1 MRGDFRSLFVVLARV
16 LHFIASE
23 IENQLPKPS
32 ISATVTFTTNKGEMS
47 MGEITVNEGDA
58 PFSAS
63 VSYVNAKTGDPAS
76 ASDTPVWSSADDS
89 IASVESS
96 ADGLNATVT
105 PVSSGDADGGTA
117 VVISVVA
124 HDAEGDEVRS
134 EGTVT
139 VRPDPNEVL
148 IGEITFQSG
157 AAGGGIPGGGGETS
171 GPTTPPSRISVSAA
185 RMRGSRA
192 SPTPIAAVARAGGSR
207 S

>member
-1 MRGDFRSLFVVLARV
+1 MRGDFRTLFVVLARV

-32 ISATVTFTTNKGEMS
+32 ITGAVTFTTSKGET

-58 PFSAS
+58 PINAT
-63 VSYVNAKTGDPAS
+63 VSYVNAKTGEPAS

-89 IASVESS
+89 IASVEASG
-96 ADGLNATVT
+96 DGLSATVT

-148 IGEITFQSG
+148 IGEITFQSE
-157 AAGGGIPGGGGETS
+157 GGGTETS
-171 GPTTPPSRISVSAA
+171 GDQPQGNPLR
-185 RMRGSRA
+185 
-192 SPTPIAAVARAGGSR
+192 
-207 S
+207 

>member
-1 MRGDFRSLFVVLARV
+1 MRGDFRTLFVVLARV

-32 ISATVTFTTNKGEMS
+32 EISATVTFTTSKGETS

-58 PFSAS
+58 PFSAA
-63 VSYVNAKTGDPAS
+63 VSYVNAKTGEPAS
-76 ASDTPVWSSADDS
+76 AADTPVWESADDS
-89 IASVESS
+89 IASVEASG
-96 ADGLNATVT
+96 DGLSATVT

-157 AAGGGIPGGGGETS
+157 GDTSGGGESS
-171 GPTTPPSRISVSAA
+171 GDQPQVNPLR
-185 RMRGSRA
+185 
-192 SPTPIAAVARAGGSR
+192 
-207 S
+207 

>member
-1 MRGDFRSLFVVLARV
+1 MRNDFRTLFVVLARV
-16 LHFIASE
+16 LHFIAQE

-32 ISATVTFTTNKGEMS
+32 EITGAVTFTTSKGDT

-58 PFSAS
+58 PISAT
-63 VSYVNAKTGDPAS
+63 VSYVHAETGEPAQ
-76 ASDTPVWSSADDS
+76 AADTPVWSSADDS
-89 IASVESS
+89 IASVEASG
-96 ADGLNATVT
+96 DGMSATVT
-105 PVSSGDADGGTA
+105 PVSSGDAEGGTA

-157 AAGGGIPGGGGETS
+157 GEPTTGGGDESS
-171 GPTTPPSRISVSAA
+171 GDQPQVNPLR
-185 RMRGSRA
+185 
-192 SPTPIAAVARAGGSR
+192 
-207 S
+207 